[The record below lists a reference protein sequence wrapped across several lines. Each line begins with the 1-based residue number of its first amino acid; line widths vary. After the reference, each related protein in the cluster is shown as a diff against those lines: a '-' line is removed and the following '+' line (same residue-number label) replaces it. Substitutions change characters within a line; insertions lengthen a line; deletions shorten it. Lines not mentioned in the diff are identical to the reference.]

1 VTRQLP
7 PYAGLPRIQ
16 RTPHEYALLETV
28 LRTRAALLEQTNLD
42 PDKLR
47 ERLHGAMRD
56 EVELYQRRAAVAND
70 PLLPDPVDTRQWLED
85 QVLGLAELGPLMRS
99 EGVQTIRILGPHHL
113 YVVEN
118 GHQYRLAGIRFP
130 SDQAVRELVKRFASQ
145 AGRLFD
151 EAHPRADFALPDG
164 SRLHAAMPPIT
175 PQYTEV
181 TIRRFTL
188 LDRRIE
194 SLVPESLTAGCCAF
208 LQALVRIR
216 ANILICGDGGVGKT
230 TLQRML
236 LLQVDDPDEWI
247 ICLETTR
254 ELQLHRLLGRVQS
267 WQSRDDGTDGSGAI
281 TLSQLLEDDAL
292 RCEATRIVVGEC
304 RADESMT
311 LLHALET
318 GHRGTV
324 TSIHARSAAEALD
337 RLLTAAQHSPRAP
350 GEGVLRDMIRRNI
363 DVVVFLRKLNG
374 VRLVSE
380 VVEVDATRR
389 LDGGG
394 FATRPLWLRRGNGP
408 LLRQSYPPNLL
419 EAFAG
424 QEIGFH
430 WQDYADEEAA
440 A

>member
-1 VTRQLP
+1 
-7 PYAGLPRIQ
+7 
-16 RTPHEYALLETV
+16 
-28 LRTRAALLEQTNLD
+28 
-42 PDKLR
+42 
-47 ERLHGAMRD
+47 
-56 EVELYQRRAAVAND
+56 
-70 PLLPDPVDTRQWLED
+70 
-85 QVLGLAELGPLMRS
+85 
-99 EGVQTIRILGPHHL
+99 
-113 YVVEN
+113 
-118 GHQYRLAGIRFP
+118 
-130 SDQAVRELVKRFASQ
+130 
-145 AGRLFD
+145 
-151 EAHPRADFALPDG
+151 
-164 SRLHAAMPPIT
+164 
-175 PQYTEV
+175 
-181 TIRRFTL
+181 
-188 LDRRIE
+188 
-194 SLVPESLTAGCCAF
+194 
-208 LQALVRIR
+208 
-216 ANILICGDGGVGKT
+216 
-230 TLQRML
+230 ML

-254 ELQLHRLLGRVQS
+254 ELQLDRLLGRVQS

-419 EAFAG
+419 EAFAD
-424 QEIGFH
+424 QEIGFS